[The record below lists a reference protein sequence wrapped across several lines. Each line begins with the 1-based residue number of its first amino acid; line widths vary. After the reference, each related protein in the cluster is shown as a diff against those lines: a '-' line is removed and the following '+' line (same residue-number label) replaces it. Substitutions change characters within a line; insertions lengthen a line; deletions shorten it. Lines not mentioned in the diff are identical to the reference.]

1 MNWKKGLIRLWVVLS
16 LIWTAPWLGFVVFDI
31 GGDISEFKASID
43 AIDQKTHSLKVRE
56 YFGDKRKGEISDF
69 CLRMELGNTRE
80 TVEVC
85 NSELAE
91 KMLDDSAVAMALKTK
106 IESRISSKR
115 EHQNKIIPIALLP
128 PLILLIIGAGL
139 YWAFSGFRQ
148 KQ

>member
-16 LIWTAPWLGFVVFDI
+16 LIWTTPWLGFVVFDI

-56 YFGDKRKGEISDF
+56 YFGDKKKGEISDF
-69 CLRMELGNTRE
+69 CLNMELGNTGK
-80 TVEVC
+80 TVQVC
-85 NSELAE
+85 DSELAE